1 MATVLDFRRALAL
14 PLIVAET
21 EPFPNDRLTR
31 SVYMHTS
38 WYMHTSCDTGHVPDM
53 DLP

>member
-1 MATVLDFRRALAL
+1 MATVLDFPPCAGL
-14 PLIVAET
+14 PLTVAET

-38 WYMHTSCDTGHVPDM
+38 WYMHTSCDPGQVPDK